1 MKDHQRSECF
11 SDDVYSKCYTSTQL
25 LRFFVCFLQNVLIDS
40 TNFDKPLCPLCQRGF
55 TYRKGVIEHIQILH
69 GEHLVADLIG
79 ASDIADQKRLIDELQ
94 YK

>member
-1 MKDHQRSECF
+1 MKCF
-11 SDDVYSKCYTSTQL
+11 PNLAHPCNL
-25 LRFFVCFLQNVLIDS
+25 LFVVFFLQNVLIDS

>member
-1 MKDHQRSECF
+1 MKCIPNFAHPCN
-11 SDDVYSKCYTSTQL
+11 L
-25 LRFFVCFLQNVLIDS
+25 FVVFLFLQNVLIDS